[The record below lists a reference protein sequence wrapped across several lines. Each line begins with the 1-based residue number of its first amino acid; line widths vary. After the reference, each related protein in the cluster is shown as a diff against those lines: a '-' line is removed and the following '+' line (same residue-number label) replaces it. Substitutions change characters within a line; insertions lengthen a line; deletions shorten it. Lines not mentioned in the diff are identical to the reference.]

1 MGVLVLV
8 EHSDGRPDRLSLE
21 ALAMARTL
29 VAEWGPLHAVLFEAG
44 AGEAGAAEAAGGAAE
59 AAAVLGALGISSAS
73 LVAHEAL
80 TDYAPAAWGA
90 ALAQLARERGDRAVV
105 ATGSDRGNEVL
116 AHMAARAD
124 LPMVADCTELRL
136 GDPLGITRQRWAGGM
151 LEDCLLD
158 APVAV
163 LSVAPHA
170 VEPAEAGAGSGA
182 DTAGAEAGAGS
193 VAVSTFEPV
202 LADADL
208 VARVVRREAPE
219 VGRLSLTDARVVVG
233 GGRGVGG
240 SEGFAALE
248 ELAGLLGGTVGVSR
262 AVTSAGWRP
271 HSEQVGQTGVRIAP
285 DVYIACGISGAI
297 QHIVGCKAAR
307 QIIVINSDPEAPILE
322 RASHAVIGDLR
333 TIVPA
338 ISQEIRRTRSG

>member
-29 VAEWGPLHAVLFEAG
+29 EAEWGPLHAVLFEEGPGG
-44 AGEAGAAEAAGGAAE
+44 AGEAGEAGAAGGAAE
-59 AAAVLGALGISSAS
+59 AAAVLGALGVSSAS
-73 LVAHEAL
+73 LVAHESL
-80 TDYAPAAWGA
+80 IDYAPAAWGA

-105 ATGSDRGNEVL
+105 AAGSDRGNEVL

-124 LPMVADCTELRL
+124 LPMVANCTELRA
-136 GDPLGITRQRWAGGM
+136 GDPLGITRQRWAGGL
-151 LEDCLLD
+151 LEYCLLD

-163 LSVAPHA
+163 VSVAPHA
-170 VEPAEAGAGSGA
+170 VEPLEVGAGAGGGAGA
-182 DTAGAEAGAGS
+182 DGP
-193 VAVSTFEPV
+193 AVSTFEPA

-219 VGRLSLTDARVVVG
+219 AGRLSLADARVVVG

-240 SEGFAALE
+240 AEGFAALD
-248 ELAGLLGGTVGVSR
+248 ELAGLLGGAVGVSR

-297 QHIVGCKAAR
+297 QHVVGCKAAR
-307 QIIVINSDPEAPILE
+307 QIVVINSDPEAPILE

-338 ISQEIRRTRSG
+338 ISAEIRRTRSG

>member
-1 MGVLVLV
+1 MGVLALV

-29 VAEWGPLHAVLFEAG
+29 EAEWGPLHAVLFEAG
-44 AGEAGAAEAAGGAAE
+44 AGEAGAAEAAGSAAE
-59 AAAVLGALGISSAS
+59 AAAVLDAMGISSAS

-90 ALAQLARERGDRAVV
+90 ALAQLVRERGDRAVV
-105 ATGSDRGNEVL
+105 AAGSDRGNEVL

-124 LPMVADCTELRL
+124 LPMVADCTELRP
-136 GDPLGITRQRWAGGM
+136 GDPLGITRQRWAGGL

-170 VEPAEAGAGSGA
+170 VEPAEVGAGA

-219 VGRLSLTDARVVVG
+219 VGRLSLADARVVVG

-240 SEGFAALE
+240 AEGFAALE